1 MTSQD
6 FIGKLETRILG
17 RDNRNLTP
25 KEKQFLYQISL
36 TLPKE
41 DRLRLL
47 GLASRIRK

>member
-1 MTSQD
+1 MTSQE

-25 KEKQFLYQISL
+25 KEKKLLYQLSL
-36 TLPKE
+36 NLGKDDKLT
-41 DRLRLL
+41 LL